1 MSGQIHHQTSP
12 AQDDTD
18 DKKEASSQL
27 FLWMAYQTKE
37 RLCCKVE
44 DVQAICVCNIPK
56 IQERRLTSHNPKV
69 SGGAVQH
76 VIPPSP

>member
-1 MSGQIHHQTSP
+1 MSGKIHHQTSP

-18 DKKEASSQL
+18 DQEKTSSQL

-44 DVQAICVCNIPK
+44 DVQAICVYNIPK
-56 IQERRLTSHNPKV
+56 I
-69 SGGAVQH
+69 
-76 VIPPSP
+76 